1 VWEEV
6 NVTCI
11 RNLFNPS
18 GGLRKNRK
26 NFSKNSYLLVKNQNR
41 NIPNNKH
48 REDYGL
54 LGNHKM

>member
-6 NVTCI
+6 TVACFM
-11 RNLFNPS
+11 NLFHLS
-18 GGLRKNRK
+18 GGLMKTRK
-26 NFSKNSYLLVKNQNR
+26 NFTKISYLLVKNQNR

-54 LGNHKM
+54 LGSHKM